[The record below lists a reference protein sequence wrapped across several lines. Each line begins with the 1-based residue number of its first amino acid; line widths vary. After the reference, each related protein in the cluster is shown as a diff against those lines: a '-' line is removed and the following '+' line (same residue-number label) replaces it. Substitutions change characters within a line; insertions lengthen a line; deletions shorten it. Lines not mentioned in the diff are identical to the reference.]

1 MLLDAHCH
9 LDLYR
14 DFGGVLASI
23 EAERIA
29 TIAVTNAPSV
39 YRKCVE
45 LTAHNRFVRVAAGLH
60 PQLVAE
66 RAHELPLLLELIP
79 ETTYIGEV
87 GLDFSEADA
96 ANRAA
101 QRHVFEQILAACAAT
116 GDRVLSVHSRR
127 AAADVIA
134 MIGDRFRGS
143 VILHWFSGPA
153 SVLTKAIAAGLFF
166 SINPAMFVSEQGR
179 KLIARIPRDRIL
191 TESDGPF
198 VAVSG
203 RPAEPADVVLVGR
216 YLAAEWSV
224 DERAVQAQIIANFK
238 ALRGTLRDEGEAPY
252 SP

>member
-14 DFGGVLASI
+14 DFDGVLASV

-66 RAHELPLLLELIP
+66 RVHELPLLLELIK

-87 GLDFSEADA
+87 GLDFAAADA
-96 ANRAA
+96 ANRAV
-101 QRHVFEQILAACAAT
+101 QRRVFEQILAACAEA

-127 AAADVIA
+127 AAADVVE
-134 MIGDRFRGS
+134 MIGDHFRGN
-143 VILHWFSGPA
+143 VILHWFSGPVGILA
-153 SVLTKAIAAGLFF
+153 KAVAAGLFF
-166 SINPAMFVSEQGR
+166 SVNPAMIESEMGR
-179 KLIARIPRDRIL
+179 KLIGKLPRERIL

-198 VAVSG
+198 VEVCG
-203 RPAEPADVVLVGR
+203 RPAEPVDIRLVVR
-216 YLAAEWSV
+216 YLATEWSL
-224 DERAVQAQIIANFK
+224 DEGAVRKQITANFQG
-238 ALRGTLRDEGEAPY
+238 LRSGR
-252 SP
+252 

>member
-14 DFGGVLASI
+14 DFGDVLASI

-45 LTAHNRFVRVAAGLH
+45 LTADNRFVRVAAGLH

-66 RAHELPLLLELIP
+66 RAHELPLLLELIK

-87 GLDFSEADA
+87 GLDFTAADA
-96 ANRAA
+96 ANRVV
-101 QRHVFEQILAACAAT
+101 QRRVFEQILAACAVA

-127 AAADVIA
+127 AAADVVE
-134 MIGDRFRGS
+134 MIGDRFRGN
-143 VILHWFSGPA
+143 VILHWFSGP
-153 SVLTKAIAAGLFF
+153 VGILTKAVAAGLFF
-166 SINPAMFVSEQGR
+166 SVNPAMVVSEQGR
-179 KLIARIPRDRIL
+179 KLIGKLPRERIL

-198 VAVSG
+198 VEVSG
-203 RPAEPADVVLVGR
+203 RPAEPADVRLVVR
-216 YLAAEWSV
+216 YLATEWSL
-224 DERAVQAQIIANFK
+224 DEGAVRKQITANFQG
-238 ALRGTLRDEGEAPY
+238 LRSRR
-252 SP
+252 

>member
-9 LDLYR
+9 LDLYP
-14 DFGGVLASI
+14 DFNGVLASI

-66 RAHELPLLLELIP
+66 RAHELPLLLELIR

-87 GLDFSEADA
+87 GLDFTEADA

-101 QRHVFEQILAACAAT
+101 QRRVFEQILTACAAT

-127 AAADVIA
+127 AAADVVE
-134 MIGDRFRGS
+134 MIGDHFRGS

-153 SVLTKAIAAGLFF
+153 GVLAKAIAAGLMF
-166 SINPAMFVSEQGR
+166 SVNPAMILSEQGR
-179 KLIARIPRDRIL
+179 KLIGKIPRDRIL

-198 VAVSG
+198 VTVRG
-203 RPAEPADVVLVGR
+203 RPAEPADVGLVVR
-216 YLAAEWSV
+216 YLASEWSV
-224 DERAVQAQIIANFK
+224 DERAARTQITANFK
-238 ALRGTLRDEGEAPY
+238 AVRGTRHGDKETT
-252 SP
+252 

>member
-1 MLLDAHCH
+1 MLLDTHCH

-14 DFGGVLASI
+14 HFDDVLASI

-66 RAHELPLLLELIP
+66 RAHELPLLLELIR

-87 GLDFSEADA
+87 GLDFTEADA
-96 ANRAA
+96 ANRAV
-101 QRHVFEQILAACAAT
+101 QRRVFEQILTACAAA

-127 AAADVIA
+127 AAADVVD
-134 MIGDRFRGS
+134 MIGDRFRGN
-143 VILHWFSGPA
+143 VILHWFSGPVGILA
-153 SVLTKAIAAGLFF
+153 KAVAAGLFF
-166 SINPAMFVSEQGR
+166 SVNPAMIVSEQGR
-179 KLIARIPRDRIL
+179 KLIGKLPRERIL

-198 VAVSG
+198 VEVSG
-203 RPAEPADVVLVGR
+203 RPAEPADVRLVVR
-216 YLAAEWSV
+216 YLATEWSL
-224 DERAVQAQIIANFK
+224 DEAAVRKQITANFQG
-238 ALRGTLRDEGEAPY
+238 LRSRR
-252 SP
+252 